1 MGLGDFFKNIFGK
14 KTCAFCGGEC
24 GMLNRTKI
32 KGDEYICG
40 KCDDMCS
47 FHIQKYRFTK
57 DELRGHMEYMK
68 RSDRIYKEVA
78 LAGERSERYPSATSR
93 QGIEFFDDIG
103 MFRIIDGS
111 KDGKEQYPKEL
122 FRYDQVSS
130 YEPYIEESEEE
141 TENGKKEIVF
151 GEGGIK
157 ITLVGG
163 RDDTTT
169 MRKGLRAHPYI
180 TEEITVCFATND
192 REKENYLKYAENAIR
207 HFDYIFGVNDD
218 RKGLF
223 SFGMSTKEKRDLKAA
238 VAFTKTA
245 FDAVKVAKDGGEIS
259 EEKKA
264 EIMGNMNAIDD
275 ARTGGLAEYTRR
287 ADAAE
292 AKIN

>member
-78 LAGERSERYPSATSR
+78 LAGE
-93 QGIEFFDDIG
+93 
-103 MFRIIDGS
+103 M
-111 KDGKEQYPKEL
+111 
-122 FRYDQVSS
+122 
-130 YEPYIEESEEE
+130 
-141 TENGKKEIVF
+141 
-151 GEGGIK
+151 
-157 ITLVGG
+157 
-163 RDDTTT
+163 
-169 MRKGLRAHPYI
+169 
-180 TEEITVCFATND
+180 TEEQQV
-192 REKENYLKYAENAIR
+192 
-207 HFDYIFGVNDD
+207 
-218 RKGLF
+218 
-223 SFGMSTKEKRDLKAA
+223 
-238 VAFTKTA
+238 
-245 FDAVKVAKDGGEIS
+245 EIQ
-259 EEKKA
+259 K
-264 EIMGNMNAIDD
+264 NMNAMDD
-275 ARTGGLAEYTRR
+275 ANTGGLAEYTRR